1 MVVCSVVLF
10 STTACADKNK
20 PIQVNELPAKAQTVL
35 TTHFSGQ
42 KVTMATLESEIIDK
56 SYNVVLQNG
65 TKLEFDRKGNLT
77 EVDCKQGTVPA
88 KLIPQAIKSYVQTNY
103 SGQNIKKMEIDKNEH
118 EIELSNGLTSPST
131 NASRLL
137 TSTDLHRWPMHLSHS
152 IERSTHH

>member
-1 MVVCSVVLF
+1 MMVMVCSVVLF
-10 STTACADKNK
+10 SATACADKNK
-20 PIQVNELPAKAQTVL
+20 PIQVNELPVKAQTVL

-42 KVTMATLESEIIDK
+42 KVTLATLESEIIDK

-88 KLIPQAIKSYVQTNY
+88 KLIPQPIKSYVQANY

-118 EIELSNGLTSPST
+118 EVELSNGLDITF
-131 NASRLL
+131 NKRFKVINI
-137 TSTDLHRWPMHLSHS
+137 D
-152 IERSTHH
+152 

>member
-1 MVVCSVVLF
+1 MKSTIKKMMMVVCSVVLF

-35 TTHFSGQ
+35 NTHFSGQ
-42 KVTMATLESEIIDK
+42 KVTMATLESE

-118 EIELSNGLTSPST
+118 EIELSNGLDITF
-131 NASRLL
+131 NKHFKVI
-137 TSTDLHRWPMHLSHS
+137 D
-152 IERSTHH
+152 ID

>member
-1 MVVCSVVLF
+1 MKGTIKKMMMVVCSVVLF

-42 KVTMATLESEIIDK
+42 KVTLATLESEIIDK

-77 EVDCKQGTVPA
+77 EVDCKQGTVPT
-88 KLIPQAIKSYVQTNY
+88 KLIPQPIKSYVQANY

-118 EIELSNGLTSPST
+118 EIELSNGLDITF
-131 NASRLL
+131 NKRFQVI
-137 TSTDLHRWPMHLSHS
+137 D
-152 IERSTHH
+152 ID

>member
-1 MVVCSVVLF
+1 MVLF

-35 TTHFSGQ
+35 NTHFSGQ

-88 KLIPQAIKSYVQTNY
+88 KLIPQPIKSYVQANY

-118 EIELSNGLTSPST
+118 EIELSNGLDITF
-131 NASRLL
+131 NKRFKVI
-137 TSTDLHRWPMHLSHS
+137 D
-152 IERSTHH
+152 ID

>member
-1 MVVCSVVLF
+1 MMVMVCSVVLF

-42 KVTMATLESEIIDK
+42 KVALTIKENGFDG
-56 SYNVVLQNG
+56 YDVVLQNG

-88 KLIPQAIKSYVQTNY
+88 KLIPQPIKSYVQANY

-118 EIELSNGLTSPST
+118 EVELSNGLDITF
-131 NASRLL
+131 NKRFQVI
-137 TSTDLHRWPMHLSHS
+137 D
-152 IERSTHH
+152 ID

>member
-1 MVVCSVVLF
+1 MKRTIKKMMVMVCSVVLF

-42 KVTMATLESEIIDK
+42 KVTLATLESEIIDK

-103 SGQNIKKMEIDKNEH
+103 SGQNIRKMEIDNNEH
-118 EIELSNGLTSPST
+118 EIELSNGLDITF
-131 NASRLL
+131 NKRFQVI
-137 TSTDLHRWPMHLSHS
+137 D
-152 IERSTHH
+152 ID

>member
-42 KVTMATLESEIIDK
+42 KVT
-56 SYNVVLQNG
+56 NVVLQNG

-118 EIELSNGLTSPST
+118 EVELSNGLDITF
-131 NASRLL
+131 NKRFQVI
-137 TSTDLHRWPMHLSHS
+137 D
-152 IERSTHH
+152 ID

>member
-1 MVVCSVVLF
+1 MKSTIKKMMMVVCSVVLF

-42 KVTMATLESEIIDK
+42 KVALTIKENGFDG
-56 SYNVVLQNG
+56 YDVVLQNG

-118 EIELSNGLTSPST
+118 EIELSNGLDITF
-131 NASRLL
+131 NKRFQVI
-137 TSTDLHRWPMHLSHS
+137 D
-152 IERSTHH
+152 ID

>member
-1 MVVCSVVLF
+1 MKRTIKKMMMVVCSVVLF
-10 STTACADKNK
+10 SATACADKNK

-88 KLIPQAIKSYVQTNY
+88 KLIPLAIKSYVQTNY

-118 EIELSNGLTSPST
+118 EIELSNGLDITF
-131 NASRLL
+131 NKRFQVI
-137 TSTDLHRWPMHLSHS
+137 D
-152 IERSTHH
+152 ID

>member
-1 MVVCSVVLF
+1 MMVMVCSVVLF

-42 KVTMATLESEIIDK
+42 KVALTIKENGFDG
-56 SYNVVLQNG
+56 YDVVLQNG

-88 KLIPQAIKSYVQTNY
+88 KLIPQPIKSYVQTNY

-118 EIELSNGLTSPST
+118 EIELSNGLDITF
-131 NASRLL
+131 NKRFQVI
-137 TSTDLHRWPMHLSHS
+137 D
-152 IERSTHH
+152 ID

>member
-1 MVVCSVVLF
+1 MKSTIKKMMMVVCSVVLF

-35 TTHFSGQ
+35 NTHFSGQ

-56 SYNVVLQNG
+56 SYNVILQNG

-77 EVDCKQGTVPA
+77 EVDCKQETVPA
-88 KLIPQAIKSYVQTNY
+88 KLIPQAIKNYVQTNY

-118 EIELSNGLTSPST
+118 EVELSNGLDITF
-131 NASRLL
+131 NKRFQVI
-137 TSTDLHRWPMHLSHS
+137 D
-152 IERSTHH
+152 ID

>member
-10 STTACADKNK
+10 SATACADKNK

-77 EVDCKQGTVPA
+77 EVDCKQGTVSA
-88 KLIPQAIKSYVQTNY
+88 KLIPQAIKNYVQTNY

-118 EIELSNGLTSPST
+118 EIELSNGLDITF
-131 NASRLL
+131 NKRFQVI
-137 TSTDLHRWPMHLSHS
+137 D
-152 IERSTHH
+152 ID

>member
-10 STTACADKNK
+10 NTTACADKNK

-42 KVTMATLESEIIDK
+42 KVALTIKENGFDG
-56 SYNVVLQNG
+56 YDVVLQNG

-88 KLIPQAIKSYVQTNY
+88 KLIPQPIKSYVQTNY

-118 EIELSNGLTSPST
+118 EVELSNGLDITF
-131 NASRLL
+131 NKRFQVI
-137 TSTDLHRWPMHLSHS
+137 D
-152 IERSTHH
+152 ID

>member
-10 STTACADKNK
+10 SATACADKNK

-77 EVDCKQGTVPA
+77 EVDCKQGKVPA
-88 KLIPQAIKSYVQTNY
+88 KLIPQAIKNYVQTNY

-118 EIELSNGLTSPST
+118 EVELSNGLDITF
-131 NASRLL
+131 NKRFQVI
-137 TSTDLHRWPMHLSHS
+137 D
-152 IERSTHH
+152 ID

>member
-1 MVVCSVVLF
+1 MKGTIKKMMMVVCSVVLF
-10 STTACADKNK
+10 NTTACADKNK

-42 KVTMATLESEIIDK
+42 KVALTIKENGFDG
-56 SYNVVLQNG
+56 YDVVLQNG

-118 EIELSNGLTSPST
+118 EVELSNGLDITF
-131 NASRLL
+131 NKRFQVI
-137 TSTDLHRWPMHLSHS
+137 D
-152 IERSTHH
+152 ID